1 MFTSFVNTLKED
13 LEAIRGDLD
22 EFVTTVREDASAVL
36 GVRLKGSTSSSSRF
50 HDTLSGDL
58 LCKPLPTDAS
68 APEDLAARKEEVE
81 KLLGGLEGPQVPDLY
96 RELVPSRVTHQEF
109 FERLF
114 YYRGKFLAAER
125 LKMQQGTLSRHAVEQ
140 EELEGWDDDEDEDE
154 QEDGEEDESEDK
166 QQPVPRT
173 RRANKESE
181 ELAGLK
187 RRVQE
192 LEQALELCERQK
204 EDLQRALQ
212 KLKPEDGASTKSWE
226 AVSGEEVT
234 GDTPAVNDS
243 ALEWE

>member
-154 QEDGEEDESEDK
+154 QEDGEEDESE
-166 QQPVPRT
+166 
-173 RRANKESE
+173 